1 MRRFFEFRL
10 FSLTESGVILHTLVN
25 KVVFLL
31 ALTTLFGC
39 STFQNTP
46 SSRTGPQ
53 EHEEPEETIKQFTP
67 LFQEG
72 TKPLLPKKQEG
83 FLPNPKDNYPPCVDT
98 KTGKE
103 RRFLLADLKS
113 ELISLS
119 YSNTDRVMTSLG
131 MMGLKTIQADDPI
144 ARPYTVDKRGKAT
157 YLPAPK
163 EVKEPKKGYACSDL
177 PVFYKPKTNPVK
189 SLTEVLKGPGT
200 SGLRT
205 GSRFSFVDMESIDY
219 GLNES
224 LVVFYHPEG
233 QKRFDNVKKTIR
245 ETLDAAPIQV
255 YIESMILEVN
265 ESGFKKLG
273 ALYKSTRPGSL
284 NPSIEIGATTLLS
297 PSAAAASTS
306 SLFSMVLQRGVD
318 VQSIADLLSFEI
330 EALISQGSA
339 EVLSR
344 PSVIAL
350 NNRPAIIEVTEQ
362 IQYPIR
368 TSSTFNTSTTNFA
381 YSFEEVTPGILLQ
394 IRPRVSENK
403 NEVAMEIDVQVKALV
418 TDNDGQAVNDS
429 NVTISTKPGSSTRR
443 VHTFAIVPNKTPIII
458 GGLVSRDNE
467 KTSNKIPWL
476 GDIPYIGNL
485 FGGSSSSND
494 KKEVIVVITP
504 HIIRDSTSIG
514 IQTPKDTAMFDD
526 TDMDLFRDSYRV
538 RAEDMFDLGFVY
550 RSRKF
555 NKYHNY
561 VTSRAERDK
570 EFAKTPLALDYTGE
584 QFPGGD
590 ALVARMIYDIVGK
603 RDLAGPVSRK
613 KIIVTEHAGDGK
625 FKGVTFLEKAWQ
637 KAQSKSVLAEEDGQR
652 SKVYG
657 LELAFLEKESGA
669 SVQPHVALRILPLS
683 EIALLTET
691 TKQDKNPSRI
701 FIASDKDMKKIRK
714 AIVVREIL
722 KLNRSKHILGHLNEF
737 RKGTKLIL
745 PVINETR
752 HFLLDLEVATLY
764 HQAKFYYQ
772 ILEESLRKSFDM
784 VEKVIQKD
792 KKSY

>member
-39 STFQNTP
+39 STYKNTP
-46 SSRTGPQ
+46 SSKT
-53 EHEEPEETIKQFTP
+53 EPDEPKELILQSTP
-67 LFQEG
+67 LFQGG
-72 TKPLLPKKQEG
+72 TKPLSNARKVD
-83 FLPNPKDNYPPCVDT
+83 FLPDPKDNYPPCVDT

-113 ELISLS
+113 ELVSLS
-119 YSNTDRVMTSLG
+119 YSNIDRVITSLG

-163 EVKEPKKGYACSDL
+163 EVKEPKKEYACSDL

-233 QKRFDNVKKTIR
+233 QKRFDTIKKTIR

-318 VQSIADLLSFEI
+318 VQNIADLLSFEI
-330 EALISQGSA
+330 EALVAQGSA

-394 IRPRVSENK
+394 IRPRVSLSK

-458 GGLVSRDNE
+458 GGLVSKDNE
-467 KTSNKIPWL
+467 STTNKIPWL

-504 HIIRDSTSIG
+504 HIIRDSNSIG

-526 TDMDLFRDSYRV
+526 TDMELFRDSYRV

-555 NKYHNY
+555 NRYHNY
-561 VTSRAERDK
+561 VVSRAERDK

-603 RDLAGPVSRK
+603 RDLEGPVSRE

-652 SKVYG
+652 SKLYG

>member
-1 MRRFFEFRL
+1 
-10 FSLTESGVILHTLVN
+10 VILHTLVN

-39 STFQNTP
+39 STYKNTP
-46 SSRTGPQ
+46 SSKI
-53 EHEEPEETIKQFTP
+53 EPDEPKELILQSTP
-67 LFQEG
+67 LFQGG
-72 TKPLLPKKQEG
+72 TKPLSNERKVD

-163 EVKEPKKGYACSDL
+163 EVKEPKKEYACSDL

-189 SLTEVLKGPGT
+189 SLTEVLKGPGM

-233 QKRFDNVKKTIR
+233 QKRFDTIKKTIR

-330 EALISQGSA
+330 EALVAQGSA

-458 GGLVSRDNE
+458 GGLVSKDNE
-467 KTSNKIPWL
+467 STTNKIPWL

-504 HIIRDSTSIG
+504 HIIRDSNSIG

-561 VTSRAERDK
+561 VTSRVERDK

-603 RDLAGPVSRK
+603 RDLEGPVSRE

-657 LELAFLEKESGA
+657 LELAFLEQEIGA
-669 SVQPHVALRILPLS
+669 SLHPYVALRVLPLS

-691 TKQDKNPSRI
+691 IKHEKDPSRI
-701 FIASDKDMKKIRK
+701 FITSEKDMSKIRK

-722 KLNRSKHILGHLNEF
+722 KLNRSKHILGSLNEL
-737 RKGTKLIL
+737 RKGTKLVL
-745 PVINETR
+745 PVINKTR
-752 HFLLDLEVATLY
+752 HFLLDLGVATAY

-792 KKSY
+792 KKVTKTP